1 MLHLRTADLLLATN
15 LGVEIRRLLALGVA
29 CGVHGVLL
37 LGVDAVRAHP
47 SAPAE
52 PPTAVSE
59 ITLEELAPET
69 TPIPAAAADRTEEG
83 AGPVQASAAAAKTT
97 PRAASTTST
106 EGTPMAIAPP
116 TPGPDDGWSFSP
128 SATRI
133 ELRGAVTPDMLAP
146 AHDPP
151 ARDPRDGTKPA
162 TASATGGLAE
172 GLAAHDV
179 EVGMGRGGPVLAA
192 AETAAGS
199 SDAPVE
205 GGATFDVAVRPDSVV
220 ARVVSA
226 DHDAAGWARVADSL
240 GRSLDPKRVRLPS
253 GGRGWHVVVRVD
265 AAMRLA
271 DGRDVR
277 TLHGVK
283 AAVTPSVLQQ
293 QIEGKPGGQW
303 APPPAPGPDV
313 GQEVPP
319 QGGALGRGPQHP
331 GGGALQGL
339 AARILPTPTLSVSG
353 KICSASLSA
362 TPMGIGLGGGCSVEN
377 IGTHPTRVVSGHIL
391 SEGSL

>member
-1 MLHLRTADLLLATN
+1 
-15 LGVEIRRLLALGVA
+15 VEIRRLVALGVA
-29 CGVHGVLL
+29 CGVHGALL
-37 LGVDAVRAHP
+37 LGVEAVKAP
-47 SAPAE
+47 PPAPAE
-52 PPTAVSE
+52 AQTAVSE
-59 ITLEELAPET
+59 ITLEELAPEA
-69 TPIPAAAADRTEEG
+69 TPIPATAVDRT
-83 AGPVQASAAAAKTT
+83 PVQASTVAARTT
-97 PRAASTTST
+97 PRAASTTPT
-106 EGTPMAIAPP
+106 EETPMAIALP

-128 SATRI
+128 SAARI

-146 AHDPP
+146 PHDPA

-162 TASATGGLAE
+162 TVSATGGLAE

-179 EVGMGRGGPVLAA
+179 AVGMGRGGPVLAA
-192 AETAAGS
+192 AETAARS

-205 GGATFDVAVRPDSVV
+205 GGATFDVAVRRDSVV

-253 GGRGWHVVVRVD
+253 GGRGWHVVVRVE

-339 AARILPTPTLSVSG
+339 AAPILPTPTLSVSG